1 VKQHTHECYEKQFTQ
16 GDTCLFANAVQGDP
30 HIIHH
35 SSRKGE
41 TATGGGPSVK
51 IGDQSDPID
60 TVVIANLYQAISD
73 FFLLPNASSFLGG
86 KIFAT

>member
-1 VKQHTHECYEKQFTQ
+1 MLREAIYPRRH
-16 GDTCLFANAVQGDP
+16 LFIRKRGSGRSP
-30 HIIHH
+30 YY
-35 SSRKGE
+35 SSTKGE

-73 FFLLPNASSFLGG
+73 FFLLTNASSFLGG

>member
-30 HIIHH
+30 HIIHQ
-35 SSRKGE
+35 R
-41 TATGGGPSVK
+41 TAKLLQAAAPSVK
-51 IGDQSDPID
+51 IGDQSDQID

-73 FFLLPNASSFLGG
+73 FFLLTNASSFLGG